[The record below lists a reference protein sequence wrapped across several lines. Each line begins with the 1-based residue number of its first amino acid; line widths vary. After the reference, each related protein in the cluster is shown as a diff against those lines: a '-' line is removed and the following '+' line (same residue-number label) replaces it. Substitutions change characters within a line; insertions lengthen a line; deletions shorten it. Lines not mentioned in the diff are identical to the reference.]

1 MCILFIKFLGNQFNH
16 HSLRKPSPRLGMGT
30 TRMPH
35 FGQPPCKQQQ
45 PCTDTLMH
53 STLGCCL
60 LFFSQEKSVTCAE
73 SHNLFHSIFTL
84 LYYYLCLCVRML
96 TWLPGQAQVGSRWGC
111 EPLGL
116 GAEEEQWSSVRP
128 PWFYSILGLY
138 SYGFSEQLKHLTIL
152 KRPSIKLPY
161 ELEAEIC
168 KNSVH

>member
-35 FGQPPCKQQQ
+35 FGQPPVSSSSPAQTLS
-45 PCTDTLMH
+45 CTAHLAAA
-53 STLGCCL
+53 C
-60 LFFSQEKSVTCAE
+60 FFSPKKNPWHVRKAII
-73 SHNLFHSIFTL
+73 FSIVFL
-84 LYYYLCLCVRML
+84 LYFITICVYACACSRGCQDRPK
-96 TWLPGQAQVGSRWGC
+96 WVPGGC

-152 KRPSIKLPY
+152 KRLSIKLPY